1 MGDDRR
7 RLIKL
12 LTSRMLRSLPCGAG
26 RQLRATVFVGALG
39 ALAVPPQ
46 AHCAVSCKPII
57 AIKSVQ
63 TSEPRDMKRGWTA
76 ILDVSAFFCATS
88 FGRFEID
95 FIRQKEN
102 APDVQF
108 TEQFEWRPGE
118 IAVSLEL
125 WWDET
130 VSAYRIG
137 FVAPCVCREW
147 QF

>member
-1 MGDDRR
+1 MGDDQR
-7 RLIKL
+7 RLIKS
-12 LTSRMLRSLPCGAG
+12 LTSRISESRPRGA
-26 RQLRATVFVGALG
+26 RRLSRAIIFVGALG
-39 ALAVPPQ
+39 SLSVTPQ

-63 TSEPRDMKRGWTA
+63 ISEPRDMKRGWTA
-76 ILDVSAFFCATS
+76 VLDVSAFFCATS

>member
-7 RLIKL
+7 RLIKS
-12 LTSRMLRSLPCGAG
+12 LTPRISERRPRGARRLSRAII
-26 RQLRATVFVGALG
+26 FVG

-95 FIRQKEN
+95 FIRQKEH